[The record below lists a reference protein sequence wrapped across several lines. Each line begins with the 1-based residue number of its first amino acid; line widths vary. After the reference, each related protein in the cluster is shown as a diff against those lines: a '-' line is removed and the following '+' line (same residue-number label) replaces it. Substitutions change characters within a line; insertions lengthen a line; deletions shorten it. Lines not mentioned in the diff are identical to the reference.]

1 MNNYDFAVHHS
12 VCILLLFNTFLL
24 LFSPYSFITL
34 CTENVSDPETMSYTA
49 KDFAKGFTKG
59 TFKFTVKAYTAA
71 GENTG
76 TTATVTIEPYST

>member
-1 MNNYDFAVHHS
+1 MNNYDFAVHHN
-12 VCILLLFNTFLL
+12 VCILLLVNTFLL

-34 CTENVSDPETMSYTA
+34 WTENVSDPETMSYT
-49 KDFAKGFTKG
+49 AKGFTKG